1 MSAIY
6 RQKRYCQ
13 DIGISDVDLL
23 LNCASISCERGRVPH
38 LGAMQDTKRMSGPIA
53 HAVEETVARLRGEAL
68 ARGDKE
74 RERPQPRP
82 SAGPDLAELER
93 ELAALEARL
102 SSCHRNL
109 AKATRGRD
117 SKTRFIEQ
125 SEKRATALREAI
137 RRLKE
142 NA

>member
-1 MSAIY
+1 
-6 RQKRYCQ
+6 
-13 DIGISDVDLL
+13 
-23 LNCASISCERGRVPH
+23 
-38 LGAMQDTKRMSGPIA
+38 MQDTKRTSGPIA

-68 ARGDKE
+68 ARGEKE

-109 AKATRGRD
+109 EKATRGRD

-137 RRLKE
+137 RRL
-142 NA
+142 